1 MTGEILLF
9 ARALWYGAA
18 LLAVY
23 DCLRVL
29 RRTVRHRGWAVAVE
43 DLFYWIGAGFFIF
56 AGLYRQNSG
65 ILRGYFFAGMA
76 LGMVLYFWG
85 ISPFFVRYA
94 SVLLKWFKEIL
105 KIPEK
110 AGKKAIKR
118 LKSAA
123 ARVKLSISRSICRKA
138 PARGDKDGKNEKK
151 SRTVR
156 KRKSRKQ
163 QSAE

>member
-18 LLAVY
+18 LLAAY

-29 RRTVRHRGWAVAVE
+29 RRTVRHRGWAVAAE
-43 DLFYWIGAGFFIF
+43 DLFYWIGAVFFIF

-110 AGKKAIKR
+110 AGKKVIKR

-123 ARVKLSISRSICRKA
+123 ARVKLSMSRSICRKA

>member
-1 MTGEILLF
+1 M
-9 ARALWYGAA
+9 
-18 LLAVY
+18 
-23 DCLRVL
+23 
-29 RRTVRHRGWAVAVE
+29 E